1 MHVLGVGLTNCTI
14 KQLDVSHNAFAG
26 NAPTLLDKYQH
37 LGLEVQPQL
46 KPALGICTVCNDAP
60 CQHRCPEHQS
70 VLLHSIVD

>member
-26 NAPTLLDKYQH
+26 NAPGLLDKYQH

-46 KPALGICTVCNDAP
+46 QPALGTCTVCNDA
-60 CQHRCPEHQS
+60 H
-70 VLLHSIVD
+70 

>member
-26 NAPTLLDKYQH
+26 NAPSQLDKYQH

-46 KPALGICTVCNDAP
+46 KPALEICTVCNDAP
-60 CQHRCPEHQS
+60 
-70 VLLHSIVD
+70 